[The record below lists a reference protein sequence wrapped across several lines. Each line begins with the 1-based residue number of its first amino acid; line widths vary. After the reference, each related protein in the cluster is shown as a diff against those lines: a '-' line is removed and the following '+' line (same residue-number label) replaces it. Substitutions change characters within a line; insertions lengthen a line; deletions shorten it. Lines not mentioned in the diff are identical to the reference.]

1 MSLKYTKLNQ
11 GEKLVEIHKNI
22 KNPITC
28 QMKPYDNDK
37 IISYSENYSAPVSNW
52 NAIPGHRMVTMFIT
66 DKRIIL
72 EDNSGE
78 SSRTFYSFPYNT
90 ITEITGRN
98 GGLPIIGQIGNLEFT
113 LFDSTHFECKDVNA
127 GSYVS
132 RAINRVC
139 TKTKDLEKVK
149 KFEKLFDFES
159 AVRIYE
165 KYEMDDDV
173 IRVRNLITEQKAT
186 KVEQTVVQGDQITKT
201 EIKDSVLNRSNVSS
215 GKSKAEEIKEIKE
228 LLDSGAIDDNEFKQ
242 MKKEILG

>member
-11 GEKLVEIHKNI
+11 GEKLVE

-37 IISYSENYSAPVSNW
+37 ISPYSENYSAPVSNW
-52 NAIPGHRMVTMFIT
+52 NTIPGHRMVTMFIT

-78 SSRTFYSFPYNT
+78 SSHTFYSFPYT
-90 ITEITGRN
+90 AIAEITGRN

-113 LFDSTHFECKDVNA
+113 LFDSTHFECTDVNA
-127 GSYVS
+127 GGYLS
-132 RAINRVC
+132 RTINRVC

-149 KFEKLFDFES
+149 KFEKLLDFES
-159 AVRIYE
+159 AVKIYE

-173 IRVRNLITEQKAT
+173 IRVRNLMTEQKAT

-201 EIKDSVLNRSNVSS
+201 EIKDSVVSKSNVGGGGS
-215 GKSKAEEIKEIKE
+215 SKAEGLREAKA
-228 LLDSGAIDDNEFKQ
+228 LLDEGVIDDDEFKQ
-242 MKKEILG
+242 MKKEILGK